1 MFNGMKKVILMACA
15 VAMLAT
21 VQAKPADNAKLSIN
35 KNNIKVWTIQNSQ
48 NPVFLYKA
56 ETTYDTALE
65 KAVSLILDVD
75 HAVKWVPYMG
85 SIKVLSRDDKKGE
98 FLLYMV
104 LDFPFPLKDRDL
116 VVQGKMIKD
125 AQGIITIKNKAV
137 DKGYAKNPDYVR
149 LTHYEGDW
157 TFQKLANNKIK
168 VSTYGY
174 ANPEGSIPL
183 TFVNMFVQQQPY
195 QMLQKMKME
204 LGKPSSIPAL
214 PEALR

>member
-1 MFNGMKKVILMACA
+1 MKKVILMTCA
-15 VAMLAT
+15 VAMFAT
-21 VQAKPADNAKLSIN
+21 AQAKPLDNAKLSMN
-35 KNNIKVWTIQNSQ
+35 KNNIKVWTYQNSQ

-56 ETTYDTALE
+56 ETIYDTPLE
-65 KAVSLILDVD
+65 KAVGLILDVD
-75 HAVKWVPYMG
+75 HAVQWVPYMG
-85 SIKVLSRDDKKGE
+85 SVKVLSRDDKKGE

-116 VVQGKMIKD
+116 VVQGKMVKD
-125 AQGIITIKNKAV
+125 AQGVISIKNKAI
-137 DKGYAKNPDYVR
+137 DKGYAQNPDYVR

-157 TFQKLANNKIK
+157 SFQKLANNKVK

-195 QMLQKMKME
+195 QMLQKMKLE
-204 LGKPSSIPAL
+204 LAQRSSIPAL

>member
-1 MFNGMKKVILMACA
+1 MKKVILMACA

-21 VQAKPADNAKLSIN
+21 VQAKPVDNAKLSIN
-35 KNNIKVWTIQNSQ
+35 KNNIKVWTFQNSQ
-48 NPVFLYKA
+48 NPVFIYKA
-56 ETTYDTALE
+56 ETTYDSPLE
-65 KAVSLILDVD
+65 KAVNLILDID
-75 HAVKWVPYMG
+75 YAVQWVPYMG

-104 LDFPFPLKDRDL
+104 LDFPFPLKNRDL
-116 VVQGKMIKD
+116 VVQGKIMKD

-157 TFQKLANNKIK
+157 TFQKLANNKTK

-174 ANPEGSIPL
+174 ANPEGAIPL
-183 TFVNMFVQQQPY
+183 SFVNMFVQQQPY
-195 QMLQKMKME
+195 QMLQKMKTE
-204 LGKPSSIPAL
+204 LGKPSSVAAL

>member
-1 MFNGMKKVILMACA
+1 MKKVILMTCA
-15 VAMLAT
+15 VAMFAT
-21 VQAKPADNAKLSIN
+21 AQAKPLDNTKLSMN
-35 KNNIKVWTIQNSQ
+35 KNNIKVWTYQNSQ

-56 ETTYDTALE
+56 ETIYDTPLE
-65 KAVSLILDVD
+65 KAVGLILDVD
-75 HAVKWVPYMG
+75 HAVQWVPYMG
-85 SIKVLSRDDKKGE
+85 SVKVLSRDDKKGE

-116 VVQGKMIKD
+116 VVQGKMVKD
-125 AQGIITIKNKAV
+125 AQGVISIKNKAI

-157 TFQKLANNKIK
+157 SFQKLANNKVK

-195 QMLQKMKME
+195 QMLQKMKLE
-204 LGKPSSIPAL
+204 LAQRSSIPAL

>member
-1 MFNGMKKVILMACA
+1 MKKVILMTCA
-15 VAMLAT
+15 VAMFAT
-21 VQAKPADNAKLSIN
+21 AQAKPLDNAKLSMN
-35 KNNIKVWTIQNSQ
+35 KNNIEVWTYQNSQ

-56 ETTYDTALE
+56 ETIYDTPLE
-65 KAVSLILDVD
+65 KAVGLILDVD

-85 SIKVLSRDDKKGE
+85 SVKVLSRDDKKGE

-116 VVQGKMIKD
+116 VVQGKMVKD
-125 AQGIITIKNKAV
+125 AQGVISIKNKAI

-157 TFQKLANNKIK
+157 SFQKLANNKVK

-195 QMLQKMKME
+195 QMLQKMKLE
-204 LGKPSSIPAL
+204 LAQRSSIPAL

>member
-1 MFNGMKKVILMACA
+1 MKKVILMTCA
-15 VAMLAT
+15 VAMFAT
-21 VQAKPADNAKLSIN
+21 AQAKPLDNAKLSMN
-35 KNNIKVWTIQNSQ
+35 KNNIKVWTYQNSQ

-56 ETTYDTALE
+56 ETIYDTPLE
-65 KAVSLILDVD
+65 KAVGLILDVD

-85 SIKVLSRDDKKGE
+85 SVKVLSRDDKKGE

-116 VVQGKMIKD
+116 VVQGKMVKD
-125 AQGIITIKNKAV
+125 AQGVISIKNKAI

-157 TFQKLANNKIK
+157 SFQKLANNKVK

-195 QMLQKMKME
+195 QMLQKMKQE
-204 LGKPSSIPAL
+204 LAKRSNIPAL

>member
-1 MFNGMKKVILMACA
+1 MKKVILMTCA
-15 VAMLAT
+15 VAMFAT
-21 VQAKPADNAKLSIN
+21 AQAKPLDNAKLSMN
-35 KNNIKVWTIQNSQ
+35 KNNIKVWTYQNSQ

-56 ETTYDTALE
+56 ETIYDTPLE
-65 KAVSLILDVD
+65 KAVGLILDVD
-75 HAVKWVPYMG
+75 HAVQWVPYMG
-85 SIKVLSRDDKKGE
+85 SVKVLSRDDKKGE

-116 VVQGKMIKD
+116 VVQGKILKD
-125 AQGIITIKNKAV
+125 AQGVISIKNKAI

-157 TFQKLANNKIK
+157 SFQKLANNKVK

-195 QMLQKMKME
+195 QMLQKMKLE
-204 LGKPSSIPAL
+204 LAKQSSIPAL

>member
-1 MFNGMKKVILMACA
+1 MKKVILMTCA
-15 VAMLAT
+15 VAMFAT
-21 VQAKPADNAKLSIN
+21 AQAKPLDNAKLSMN
-35 KNNIKVWTIQNSQ
+35 KNNIKVWTYQNSQ

-56 ETTYDTALE
+56 ETIYDTPLE
-65 KAVSLILDVD
+65 KAVGLILDVD

-85 SIKVLSRDDKKGE
+85 SVKVLSRDDKKGE

-116 VVQGKMIKD
+116 VVQGKMVKD
-125 AQGIITIKNKAV
+125 AQGVISIKNKAI

-157 TFQKLANNKIK
+157 SFQKLANNKVK

-204 LGKPSSIPAL
+204 LAQRSNIPAL
-214 PEALR
+214 PEVLR

>member
-1 MFNGMKKVILMACA
+1 MKKVILTACA

-21 VQAKPADNAKLSIN
+21 VQAKPVDNAKLSIN
-35 KNNIKVWTIQNSQ
+35 KNNIKVWTYQNNQ

-56 ETTYDTALE
+56 ETTYDTPFE
-65 KAVSLILDVD
+65 KAVGLILDVD

-85 SIKVLSRDDKKGE
+85 SVKVLSRDDKKGE

-116 VVQGKMIKD
+116 VVQGKMMKD
-125 AQGIITIKNKAV
+125 AQGIISIKNKAV
-137 DKGYAKNPDYVR
+137 DKGYPKNPNYIR

-157 TFQKLANNKIK
+157 TFQKLANNKVK

-195 QMLQKMKME
+195 QMLQKMKAE
-204 LGKPSSIPAL
+204 LVRSSNIPLL

>member
-1 MFNGMKKVILMACA
+1 MKKVILMACA

-21 VQAKPADNAKLSIN
+21 VQAKPVDNDKLSIN
-35 KNNIKVWTIQNSQ
+35 KNNIKVWTFQNSQ

-56 ETTYDTALE
+56 ETTYDSPLE
-65 KAVSLILDVD
+65 KAVNLILDID
-75 HAVKWVPYMG
+75 HAVQWVPYMG

-104 LDFPFPLKDRDL
+104 LDFPFPLKNRDL
-116 VVQGKMIKD
+116 VVQGKIMKD

-157 TFQKLANNKIK
+157 TFQKLANNKKTK

-174 ANPEGSIPL
+174 ANPEGAIPL
-183 TFVNMFVQQQPY
+183 SFVNMFVQQQPY
-195 QMLQKMKME
+195 QMLQKMKTE
-204 LGKPSSIPAL
+204 LGKPSSVAAL

>member
-1 MFNGMKKVILMACA
+1 MKKVILMTCA
-15 VAMLAT
+15 VAMFAT
-21 VQAKPADNAKLSIN
+21 AQAKPLDNAKLSMN
-35 KNNIKVWTIQNSQ
+35 KNNIKVWTYQNSQ

-56 ETTYDTALE
+56 ETIYDTPLE
-65 KAVSLILDVD
+65 KAVGLILDVD

-85 SIKVLSRDDKKGE
+85 SVKVLSRDDKKGE

-116 VVQGKMIKD
+116 VVQGKMVKD
-125 AQGIITIKNKAV
+125 AQGVISIKNKAI
-137 DKGYAKNPDYVR
+137 DKGYAKNPNYVR

-157 TFQKLANNKIK
+157 SFQKLANNKVK

-195 QMLQKMKME
+195 QMLQKMKLE
-204 LGKPSSIPAL
+204 LAKQSSIPAL

>member
-1 MFNGMKKVILMACA
+1 MKKVILMTCA
-15 VAMLAT
+15 VAMFAT
-21 VQAKPADNAKLSIN
+21 AQAKPLDNAKLSMN
-35 KNNIKVWTIQNSQ
+35 KNNIKVWTYQNSQ

-56 ETTYDTALE
+56 ETIYDTPLE
-65 KAVSLILDVD
+65 KAVGLILDVD

-85 SIKVLSRDDKKGE
+85 SVKVLSRDDKKGE

-116 VVQGKMIKD
+116 VVQGKMVKD
-125 AQGIITIKNKAV
+125 AQGVISIKNKAI

-149 LTHYEGDW
+149 LTHYEADW
-157 TFQKLANNKIK
+157 SFQKLANNKVK

-195 QMLQKMKME
+195 QMLQKMKLE
-204 LGKPSSIPAL
+204 LAQRSSIPAL

>member
-1 MFNGMKKVILMACA
+1 MKKVILMTCA
-15 VAMLAT
+15 VAMFAT
-21 VQAKPADNAKLSIN
+21 AQAKPLDNAKLSMN
-35 KNNIKVWTIQNSQ
+35 KNNIKVWTYQNSQ

-56 ETTYDTALE
+56 ETIYDTPLE
-65 KAVSLILDVD
+65 KAVGLILDVD

-85 SIKVLSRDDKKGE
+85 SVKVLSRDDKKGE

-116 VVQGKMIKD
+116 VVQGKIVKD
-125 AQGIITIKNKAV
+125 AQGVISIKNKAI

-157 TFQKLANNKIK
+157 SFQKLANNKVK

-174 ANPEGSIPL
+174 ANPEGSFPL
-183 TFVNMFVQQQPY
+183 TFVNKFGQQQPY
-195 QMLQKMKME
+195 QMLQKMKLE
-204 LGKPSSIPAL
+204 LAQRSSIPAL